1 MNDVAAWPPSR
12 RSPRF
17 IATIGPPAR
26 LVPASTNRSAKRR
39 KRFRLA
45 GNEVNA
51 GSASTRRSVRSSRQR
66 AYKLGSAQRK
76 INGMDRWMKFR
87 GVFLRHRSPPL
98 AAMDRVKIS
107 AWMCFKFSSRCP
119 AGRSLRRVL
128 YLSLQ
133 PARTAASSPEMLNG
147 VHRISLVVRRVPFE
161 YRA

>member
-1 MNDVAAWPPSR
+1 MAALQKITAVHRDDRTSSAP
-12 RSPRF
+12 RSSQHQPF
-17 IATIGPPAR
+17 GQTPQA
-26 LVPASTNRSAKRR
+26 VQM
-39 KRFRLA
+39 A

-119 AGRSLRRVL
+119 AERSLRRAL
-128 YLSLQ
+128 YLSVQ
-133 PARTAASSPEMLNG
+133 PARTAASSLEMLNG